1 MLSLTTDLDRSW
13 PPPKNLPVAFE
24 LTQSLELKFTMANL
38 LIIICLAAPCLS
50 RPVGT
55 RQDAVVLATTSTP
68 VTTAAAYDPFQVDLF
83 KSYSNRRG
91 GKSLDIDSIYDY
103 YGATPA
109 DVE

>member
-1 MLSLTTDLDRSW
+1 MT
-13 PPPKNLPVAFE
+13 NL
-24 LTQSLELKFTMANL
+24 LL

-55 RQDAVVLATTSTP
+55 RQDAATTSP
-68 VTTAAAYDPFQVDLF
+68 APAVRTTAAAYIDPFGVDLF
-83 KSYSNRRG
+83 KSYSTQRG
-91 GKSLDIDSIYDY
+91 GKSLDMDSIYDY

>member
-1 MLSLTTDLDRSW
+1 
-13 PPPKNLPVAFE
+13 
-24 LTQSLELKFTMANL
+24 MANLL

-55 RQDAVVLATTSTP
+55 RQDAVIAATPSP
-68 VTTAAAYDPFQVDLF
+68 AVRTTAAAYIDPFSVDLF
-83 KSYSNRRG
+83 KSYSTQRG
-91 GKSLDIDSIYDY
+91 GKSLDMDSIYDY